1 MAGRCPP
8 VWPARIVA
16 LALASAAT
24 TPLALPA
31 AAEPQWGGDMVISEP
46 GRPPTLDAH
55 FSSHGS
61 TRDIAGHVFESLF
74 TLADNSD
81 PIPDLVDTYD
91 ISGDGLTY
99 TLRLRHGVKFHNGQ
113 TMTAADAVASL
124 DRYRTISPHRSGL
137 ANIERVTVED
147 EHTMVLHLSSPMP
160 TLIDELAAPSS
171 IMGIVPAALASA
183 PGGQLEIVGTGPYRL
198 VDYVPDSHIRLE
210 RFEDYTQNTNF
221 DGPTGYGG
229 KRTAYFDS
237 VTFRLIPEANA
248 GIAALETGQVH
259 LVRQIPPDAA
269 VRLDADPRIT
279 VYRLMPWWMLVAHIN
294 TAEAPTDNLQ
304 VRQAIQ
310 AALNQEEILSVAA
323 PGLFELNYALQYP
336 AHSFYPGEVGA
347 HLYNQAD
354 AGKAKALLAEAGY
367 DGTPINILTSVA
379 FDECRLASVMIA
391 EQLADIGIQ
400 ATVLAND
407 HAAYASSRD
416 SGRGWNLAVCGH
428 GIEPFLGATAWNRL
442 FQGPDNTPQVDDPEF
457 EAAWQTV
464 LTEADLETRKAA
476 YRDVE
481 EMLHSRVYVI
491 KLGDVGIMQ
500 PATARLQNFRPW
512 RTPRMWDVWFE

>member
-1 MAGRCPP
+1 
-8 VWPARIVA
+8 
-16 LALASAAT
+16 
-24 TPLALPA
+24 
-31 AAEPQWGGDMVISEP
+31 MVIANP
-46 GRPPTLDAH
+46 DRPPTLDAH
-55 FSSHGS
+55 FSSHAS
-61 TRDIAGHVFESLF
+61 TRDISGHVFESLF
-74 TLADNSD
+74 TLGEHSD

-91 ISGDGLTY
+91 ISEDGLTY
-99 TLRLRHGVKFHNGQ
+99 TLRLRQGVKFHNGK
-113 TMTAADAVASL
+113 TMTAEDAVASL
-124 DRYRTISPHRSGL
+124 ERYRTISPHRSGL
-137 ANIERVTVED
+137 ANIESVTIED
-147 EHTMVLHLSSPMP
+147 EHTMVLHLSAPMP
-160 TLIDELAAPSS
+160 TLIDELAAPTT
-171 IMGIVPAALASA
+171 IMGIVPAEYADA
-183 PGGQLEIVGTGPYRL
+183 PGAQLEIIGTGPYRL
-198 VDYVPDSHIRLE
+198 ADYVPDSHIRLE
-210 RFEDYTQNTNF
+210 RFEDYVQNTNF

-248 GIAALETGQVH
+248 AIAALETGQVH

-269 VRLDADPRIT
+269 ERLDSDPEIT
-279 VYRLMPWWMLVAHIN
+279 VHRLMPWWMLVGHIN
-294 TAEAPTDNLQ
+294 TAEAPTDNLL

-310 AALNQEEILSVAA
+310 VALDQEEILSVAA

-336 AHSFYPGEVGA
+336 AHSFYPGDGA
-347 HLYNQAD
+347 APYNAGDAD
-354 AGKAKALLAEAGY
+354 RAKALLAEAGY

-391 EQLADIGIQ
+391 EQLNDIGIP

-416 SGRGWNLAVCGH
+416 TGRGWNLAVCGH

-442 FQGPDNTPQVDDPEF
+442 FQGPNNTPQVDDPEF

-464 LTEADLETRKAA
+464 LTEADLEARKLA
-476 YRDVE
+476 YREVE

-500 PATARLQNFRPW
+500 PATADLQNFKPW
-512 RTPRMWDVWFE
+512 RTPRMWDVWFD